1 MKIIMHIGMPKTGST
16 AIQFALTKNREQLIN
31 AGVLY
36 PINPHPFSEHV
47 KHSIYVSMLRRGDS
61 EQWNRF
67 PDAEAKIISTY
78 GGSFDFYSYWLD
90 DLKKQIAVAKP
101 HTLLISEEVFFGVL
115 GNKKSKIHDNLR
127 KLSTDLNVAEDNI
140 IFVGYLRSPPD
151 YYLSSCQQN
160 LKSKPEIRDIDSA
173 NYIPTFRRIVD
184 SYKSHCKIFPFDK
197 KIFPEGDVVRHFT
210 RLFLGIELGS
220 LGKPNETISAPAMS
234 ILQDYRSIFYSEKN
248 QRQSP
253 KQVEFLINA
262 LRDGDGNL
270 GFGRPTLRDEVKDA
284 IWQSVESDL
293 HWLNENFGIDFS
305 RPEERPETKNTQ
317 SGTAFRPLKV
327 EDIIDFDAH
336 QKNRLL
342 FEVIFQLSKKNNKI
356 KINRAELR

>member
-16 AIQFALTKNREQLIN
+16 AIQFALTKNREQLLN

-36 PINPHPFSEHV
+36 PINPGPFSGHA

-78 GGSFDFYSYWLD
+78 GGSFDFHSYWLD

-101 HTLLISEEVFFGVL
+101 HTLVISEEVFFGVL
-115 GNKKSKIHDNLR
+115 GNKKTKIHENIR
-127 KLSTDLNVAEDNI
+127 KFSSDLNVKSEDLK
-140 IFVGYLRSPPD
+140 FVGYLRSPPD

-160 LKSKPEIRDIDSA
+160 LKSTPEIRDIVSA
-173 NYIPTFRRIVD
+173 NYIPKFRRIID
-184 SYKSHCKIFPFDK
+184 NYKSHCQIFSFDK

-210 RLFLGIELGS
+210 RLFLGLELGS

-234 ILQDYRSIFYSEKN
+234 ILQDYRSIFYSAEN

-253 KQVEFLINA
+253 REVEFLINA

-270 GFGRPTLRDEVKDA
+270 GLGRPKLRDEVKDA
-284 IWQSVESDL
+284 IWHLVESDL
-293 HWLNENFGIDFS
+293 KWLNENLGIYFYPSKD
-305 RPEERPETKNTQ
+305 RPKTQ
-317 SGTAFRPLKV
+317 NMQHGVAFHPKMV
-327 EDIIDFDAH
+327 EDIVDFDVH
-336 QKNRLL
+336 QKTRLL
-342 FEVIFQLSKKNNKI
+342 LEVIFQLVKKNKT
-356 KINRAELR
+356 KRVLT